1 MLSYDITLIISPTR
15 PSVKRIV
22 ITSSVS
28 AIIEPKDQVP
38 YTFTESDW
46 NEDSPRNVEKYGA
59 KATNLDK
66 YNASKT
72 LAERAAWAFMSE
84 SKDKPSFDLVC
95 INPPFIFGPVLHQMK
110 DVNAL
115 NQSNALLRKAI
126 RNPNLDP
133 DATGAFLGNFI
144 DVRTVAD
151 AHVKAVQVPEAAGN
165 RFIISAGPF
174 SWQDACRHLFILLY
188 APPPH

>member
-1 MLSYDITLIISPTR
+1 
-15 PSVKRIV
+15 VKRVV

-46 NEDSPRNVEKYGA
+46 NETSPRNVEQLGV
-59 KATNLDK
+59 KATSFDK

-72 LAERAAWAFMSE
+72 LAERAAWAFTSE
-84 SKDKPSFDLVC
+84 FSGKLDFDLVV
-95 INPPFIFGPVLHQMK
+95 INPPFIFGPIMHQLK
-110 DVNAL
+110 DINAL
-115 NQSNALLRKAI
+115 NQSNALLRKAL
-126 RNPNLDP
+126 RNSGPDP
-133 DATGAFLGNFI
+133 DVVGAFLGNFI

-151 AHVKAVQVPEAAGN
+151 AHVKAIQVAEAAGN

-174 SWQDACRHLFILLY
+174 SWQDACEYLY
-188 APPPH
+188 SLYRDENSAPQRAR